1 MGEGATLG
9 LVSPTVAA
17 ASAFGYQLLLFG
29 VAFWADRRAAQRR
42 SVIDRP
48 LVYALSIGVYCTA
61 WTFFGSVGL
70 AAERGLWFLPIYL
83 GPVAVM
89 LAAPLVLKPLLRV
102 AKTLRLTSLSDLL
115 STRFGH
121 SVLLGRWVTLV
132 LVVVTIP
139 YVALQLK
146 AIALAFETISG
157 GAGGEAARTF
167 WLVVVLALFAAL
179 FGTRRLDVTERH
191 EGLVAAVAF
200 ESAVK
205 LFAFLLL
212 GVVVVAVLL
221 GDSDG
226 ALRDRWWAAWA
237 GLPRIDAAPPAAGYG
252 DWFAL
257 IVLAAM
263 AFVLLP
269 RQFQVLVVE
278 NVRVDHLRG
287 AAWQFP
293 LYLWLLNL
301 FVVPVALLGKVLFA
315 GTVVPDSFVLTVP
328 LALQEN
334 WLAVIVFI
342 GGISAATSM
351 VIVESVA
358 LATMVSND
366 WVAPWWVQRGRNLEA
381 KHLLWVRRAV
391 IVAVVAAGYLFFLLA
406 GESHALIAIGLVSFL
421 GVAQLTPAV
430 VAAFFWPGA
439 SVRGVAAGLAAGV
452 AVWGYTALLP
462 LLIRSGWFPAKW
474 LAEGPAG
481 ISWLRPEALWGVE
494 GMAPV
499 TGSLVWSLLANS
511 LVLVVVSWLTPPDG
525 VTRSTA
531 RRFLAVVRSA
541 AQPSSF
547 DEEAV
552 RDTREPRSRWQA
564 KRQSSEIL
572 AAIAR
577 FVSPEQIEAA
587 LESYRAQQGLA
598 PTAPLI
604 VDEAFVAFAERLLS
618 GAIGGVAA
626 RLVLEGVL
634 GERSPAWDEV
644 LALVDE
650 ARAVREANERLRELD
665 RLKDEFI
672 ASVSHELRT
681 PLTAVRAFAEMLA
694 ADPDIDRETRRRF
707 YQTMVRESERLTR
720 LVNQVLDLA
729 KLDSGNAEW
738 RHEAVDL
745 AAVVKE
751 VADTVR
757 PVVAQRGGTLEVR
770 LPEGAAVID
779 GDHDRLVQL
788 VLNLVGNAVQFMPEE
803 AGRVVVTLQPEG
815 AKWLL
820 LVDDNGPG
828 IAPEEREAIFE
839 RFRQSSRTQGRN
851 KGTGLGLAIAKR
863 IVEHFGGSIAADESP
878 LGGARFVVALPRR
891 ESDIKERERGDESQ
905 NLGGR

>member
-1 MGEGATLG
+1 M
-9 LVSPTVAA
+9 
-17 ASAFGYQLLLFG
+17 
-29 VAFWADRRAAQRR
+29 
-42 SVIDRP
+42 
-48 LVYALSIGVYCTA
+48 
-61 WTFFGSVGL
+61 
-70 AAERGLWFLPIYL
+70 
-83 GPVAVM
+83 
-89 LAAPLVLKPLLRV
+89 
-102 AKTLRLTSLSDLL
+102 
-115 STRFGH
+115 
-121 SVLLGRWVTLV
+121 
-132 LVVVTIP
+132 
-139 YVALQLK
+139 
-146 AIALAFETISG
+146 
-157 GAGGEAARTF
+157 
-167 WLVVVLALFAAL
+167 
-179 FGTRRLDVTERH
+179 
-191 EGLVAAVAF
+191 
-200 ESAVK
+200 
-205 LFAFLLL
+205 
-212 GVVVVAVLL
+212 
-221 GDSDG
+221 
-226 ALRDRWWAAWA
+226 
-237 GLPRIDAAPPAAGYG
+237 
-252 DWFAL
+252 
-257 IVLAAM
+257 
-263 AFVLLP
+263 
-269 RQFQVLVVE
+269 
-278 NVRVDHLRG
+278 
-287 AAWQFP
+287 
-293 LYLWLLNL
+293 
-301 FVVPVALLGKVLFA
+301 
-315 GTVVPDSFVLTVP
+315 
-328 LALQEN
+328 
-334 WLAVIVFI
+334 
-342 GGISAATSM
+342 
-351 VIVESVA
+351 
-358 LATMVSND
+358 
-366 WVAPWWVQRGRNLEA
+366 
-381 KHLLWVRRAV
+381 
-391 IVAVVAAGYLFFLLA
+391 
-406 GESHALIAIGLVSFL
+406 
-421 GVAQLTPAV
+421 
-430 VAAFFWPGA
+430 
-439 SVRGVAAGLAAGV
+439 
-452 AVWGYTALLP
+452 
-462 LLIRSGWFPAKW
+462 
-474 LAEGPAG
+474 
-481 ISWLRPEALWGVE
+481 
-494 GMAPV
+494 
-499 TGSLVWSLLANS
+499 
-511 LVLVVVSWLTPPDG
+511 
-525 VTRSTA
+525 
-531 RRFLAVVRSA
+531 
-541 AQPSSF
+541 
-547 DEEAV
+547 

-577 FVSPEQIEAA
+577 FVSPEQIAAA

-770 LPEGAAVID
+770 LPEGGAVID